1 MFNPNNAVT
10 QTKQLITKKN
20 QYYASKKEL
29 LFYISEGEGE
39 KKRQREETWKR
50 WTTRSSS
57 CWNWSCS
64 WWAIAEG
71 KAGVKLKKEETKHV
85 PNIMAS
91 LLVPR
96 LLLHDDGEEEDD
108 DGDSLVGIGE
118 GMDCRQPNTTIIS
131 FNPEWIQLRSPSS
144 LSHLRFSTPN
154 SYPSHYNSSSLLR
167 LDLRG
172 QGWYWTEHI

>member
-1 MFNPNNAVT
+1 M
-10 QTKQLITKKN
+10 
-20 QYYASKKEL
+20 
-29 LFYISEGEGE
+29 
-39 KKRQREETWKR
+39 
-50 WTTRSSS
+50 
-57 CWNWSCS
+57 
-64 WWAIAEG
+64 
-71 KAGVKLKKEETKHV
+71 KLKKEETKHV

-154 SYPSHYNSSSLLR
+154 SYLSHYNSSSLLR

-172 QGWYWTEHI
+172 QG